1 MISVRPSEQLRDRFS
16 PNLQRRSRA
25 LSLKICHLVA
35 SNLLIQFSEKQL
47 TTVKSTA
54 KFEVI
59 ATIWQPAKLGRG
71 ASYDMEWPVSPIPQR
86 ETATANRQ
94 VVSPPGNAKGAV
106 E

>member
-1 MISVRPSEQLRDRFS
+1 MISVRPSEQLRFS
-16 PNLQRRSRA
+16 PNLQRRSQA

-35 SNLLIQFSEKQL
+35 SNLLIHFSEKQL

-54 KFEVI
+54 KFEVL
-59 ATIWQPAKLGRG
+59 ATIWQPAKFGRG
-71 ASYDMEWPVSPIPQR
+71 ASHDLEGPVFPTPQR

-94 VVSPPGNAKGAV
+94 VVSPPGSAKGAV